1 MICDVYRNGE
11 LETDRQRKIQMIK
24 DKGEQS
30 MLMQRQQLE
39 GKWLKINGKND
50 NPKKF
55 ILFSAWYLGKQ
66 IRMNLLQIHHQD
78 E

>member
-11 LETDRQRKIQMIK
+11 LETDRQRKMQMIK

-55 ILFSAWYLGKQ
+55 ILFSASYLGKQ
-66 IRMNLLQIHHQD
+66 VRMNLLQIHHQY